1 MFSKLDHSLKTDM
14 AKLHGDLGQIP
25 TRVEDTE
32 NRLDT
37 LEIKAL
43 KEQIRNLR
51 MEQRNLFYKNRRS
64 GKPQKK

>member
-43 KEQIRNLR
+43 KEQIRNL
-51 MEQRNLFYKNRRS
+51 
-64 GKPQKK
+64 